1 MTEHSDSFKLW
12 HSERADSILKRAE
25 ELAAEYIKDGFSD
38 SGPTRRTALY
48 KAVEDAD
55 DSGWSAWQAGRE
67 AALLDAM
74 NATTPFGKTGRV
86 IAAAIRSLKS

>member
-1 MTEHSDSFKLW
+1 MTEPSESFKLW

-67 AALLDAM
+67 SALLDAM
-74 NATTPFGKTGRV
+74 NATLAFGKTGFV
-86 IAAAIRSLKS
+86 IAAAIGALK

>member
-1 MTEHSDSFKLW
+1 MTEPSESFKLW

-25 ELAAEYIKDGFSD
+25 ELAADYIKDGFSD
-38 SGPTRRTALY
+38 SGPTRLTALY
-48 KAVEDAD
+48 KTVEDAD

-74 NATTPFGKTGRV
+74 NATRAFGKTGAV
-86 IAAAIRSLKS
+86 ISKVIGVLK